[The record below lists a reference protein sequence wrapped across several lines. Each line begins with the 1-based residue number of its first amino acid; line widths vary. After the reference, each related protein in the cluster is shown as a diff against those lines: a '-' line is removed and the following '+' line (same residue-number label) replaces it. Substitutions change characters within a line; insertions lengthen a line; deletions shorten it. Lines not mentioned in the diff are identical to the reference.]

1 MNKENWIL
9 WDDKSYSPYENMAID
24 ELLLTNICEY
34 RKPILRI
41 YDWNCSAMSIGYVQ
55 NYNLTIQEAL
65 ENGNISEDTCVV
77 RRPTGGGVVYH
88 DNDLTYTVIIPKGYY
103 IEEENRMESY
113 NIIHKAILKALELC
127 HINANLAPNE
137 SENVDRATMKCFTT
151 PTKYDVLCESRKFS
165 GSAQRRTK
173 NGILHQGSISLE
185 ATKGNSKLLKEK
197 LIKAF
202 QECFN
207 IEWENFSVSKT
218 FIDEIKELTTSKYK
232 TDEWNKRK

>member
-24 ELLLTNICEY
+24 ELLLTNICEL

-65 ENGNISEDTCVV
+65 ENGNITEKTCVV

-127 HINANLAPNE
+127 NINANLAPNE
-137 SENVDRATMKCFTT
+137 SETVDRATMKCFTT

-185 ATKGNSKLLKEK
+185 ASDGNTQLLKDNLK
-197 LIKAF
+197 IAF
-202 QECFN
+202 KKTFN
-207 IEWENFSVSKT
+207 IECEIFNLSENFIESKNQLV
-218 FIDEIKELTTSKYK
+218 ESKYQ
-232 TDEWNKRK
+232 TDEWNQRK